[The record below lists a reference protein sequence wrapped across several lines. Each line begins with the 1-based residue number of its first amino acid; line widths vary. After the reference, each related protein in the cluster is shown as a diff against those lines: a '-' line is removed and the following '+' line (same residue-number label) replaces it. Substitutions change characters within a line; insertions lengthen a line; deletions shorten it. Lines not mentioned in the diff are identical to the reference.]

1 MNKYAS
7 NKSFKTFTDCFY
19 NILLNY
25 ESTNLNK
32 AYKNIKKI
40 SVQLIF
46 QMIFCKALINYMEA
60 RIRLING
67 NSNET
72 FVEIKN
78 LLMYSSEI
86 FLSANMVDY
95 ILIP

>member
-1 MNKYAS
+1 
-7 NKSFKTFTDCFY
+7 
-19 NILLNY
+19 
-25 ESTNLNK
+25 
-32 AYKNIKKI
+32 
-40 SVQLIF
+40 
-46 QMIFCKALINYMEA
+46 MEA

-86 FLSANMVDY
+86 FLSANMVDLYFDSLTVLINVFSYKLSDLQSARIIEEQY
-95 ILIP
+95 IKNTMKYNAILMILS